1 MRSICLLAFLAC
13 LASSA
18 IAGSGAGAIIQAFN
32 TDAAT
37 EGMGSAAVA
46 AWWHAAP
53 DPSSNPSMLGYHRGV
68 SYHHFR
74 SQLAVGLADD
84 IVITSDRLVLGHAG
98 FGLSLQG
105 GPLNTYLDMGEQTA
119 TDEEGNLTGTFESY
133 EKSEGLGLG
142 FSTASFLRF
151 LGPESSTIN
160 LVSRHLDVAAG
171 VMRKSYEDALA
182 SDDFL
187 QDRTGGSTK
196 ATMTDYG
203 VLLQGSLYNSMDG
216 PGYLPD
222 LDRALYPVISGWRIT
237 GAYGRSWLNW
247 GDDMLVYPE
256 ADQADP
262 MPREYR
268 KGTSLRFEI
277 GLPGVLKDIL
287 PPLLA
292 EALSPLVAF
301 SKSWEERWP
310 GYVWDEDSEEYIY
323 EEDTS
328 GQYNEDSGGQ
338 ELTILGVYSQREGHN
353 TALYGDINDD
363 TEGWG
368 LHLNLAGIHARYDHA
383 TVPQATGLPT
393 VDRESWT
400 LMVDVMEIMK
410 RRRN

>member
-13 LASSA
+13 FATSSF
-18 IAGSGAGAIIQAFN
+18 AGSGAGAIIQSFN

-68 SYHHFR
+68 SYHHFA
-74 SQLAVGLADD
+74 SELAAGLADD
-84 IVITSDRLVLGHAG
+84 IVITSDRLNLGYAG

-105 GPLNTYLDMGEQTA
+105 GPLNTYLDMGEQSS
-119 TDEEGNLTGTFESY
+119 TDEDGNVTGTFDSY

-142 FSTASFLRF
+142 LSSASFLRF
-151 LGPESSTIN
+151 LRPESPTIN
-160 LVSRHLDVAAG
+160 LVCRHLDVAAG
-171 VMRKSYEDALA
+171 VMRKSFEEELV
-182 SDDFL
+182 SDSYL
-187 QDRTGGSTK
+187 QDRTGGSTE

-216 PGYLPD
+216 PGYLPE

-247 GDDMLVYPE
+247 GDDMLEYSD
-256 ADQADP
+256 AGQSDP

-268 KGTSLRFEI
+268 KGTSLRFEL
-277 GLPGVLKDIL
+277 GLPGVVKDML
-287 PPLLA
+287 PPLIA
-292 EALSPLVAF
+292 EALSPMVAF

-310 GYVWDEDSEEYIY
+310 GFVWDEASGEYVY
-323 EEDTS
+323 EEDTT
-328 GQYNEDSGGQ
+328 GRYNEDSSGQ
-338 ELTILGVYSQREGHN
+338 EITILGVYSQREGDVS
-353 TALYGDINDD
+353 ALYGDINAG

-383 TVPQATGLPT
+383 TVPQATGLST

-400 LMVDVMEIMK
+400 LMVDVMEIRE
-410 RRRN
+410 RRRK